1 MNAIILFAL
10 LLGSF
15 CSQYPVFAAHT
26 VTVELGQDPPSW
38 VSTTQEDLPS
48 TAIALPSSSGVALPL
63 ASDWLYDYETDMK
76 SDEETLVTNVSS
88 SISEK
93 YACLKSLWIG
103 SLDQEGCDSYVVW
116 NWMMANLCLLAGI
129 IFQIL
134 TDWTYYLTNLAI
146 MGLSM
151 VLGTLVLSLAI
162 ALEWMVSFLENAIYA
177 YLLSMLLLI
186 WHMAITKP
194 KLIGSV
200 LVLLKLY
207 SLTVSLNF
215 YVTLAKILMTP
226 IVMMTSLMLWIT
238 LLPLRLLTTIIPKRI
253 YNFLFPTKTSCHGE
267 HCTCKGWG
275 VKEAIISGL
284 HTLTLAADPPKGN
297 IVTFREENGNH
308 IGYGSVCKLEGGSV
322 GIAVPLHVLQARPG
336 EPIWIHG
343 PKGSLTVDK
352 FYVDFCYY
360 DGDLIILG
368 CLNEKLPWAA
378 LLGVKARKF
387 KPITQTYMGGHKI
400 YHQNTEGKWFCQTAM
415 IKGLSDANT
424 FLRTVYNSEPGFSGL
439 PIYNEKSEIVG
450 VHSGRSSEYMENE
463 AAYLLDIPG
472 YSSPPMFEGF
482 RESMY
487 QDTAVL
493 KGVYNIDED
502 AIEIHASLKGKKHTV
517 KITPLAQLKN
527 PWDEDENDLDD
538 FYAKND
544 VASLRKMWG
553 VEKENPKK
561 GDKRCFNSPA
571 TPENDF
577 ETQAAVIGRLQYKI
591 DKLERVVAK
600 MMDDMTALKFS
611 FKRPNPEPDWE
622 TNRKETG
629 ENPRECRGGA
639 CGGNP
644 CFRDGNE
651 ENEETT
657 NRPYSRAKDS
667 KKPKEA
673 RTAQGEESC
682 SEGRSS
688 KSEGGGK
695 QEGESCSY
703 SGSQKES
710 LKGNSS
716 GQYGLQRTFSEDR
729 SEGHRKGCD
738 PRPEGSSF
746 EKTAIEAQVSSF
758 FNFQTENRHE
768 SSPAP
773 EGFRWA
779 GRCRAFYHTPPF
791 GFFSNW
797 GRKALESSTW
807 LYERVKGFGPPL
819 KGPEAELQSL
829 RLQAS
834 RRAAQQAAM
843 ICPSKSKREEVI
855 REVTK
860 RYEHVSLTAP
870 DWIRN
875 GFNVELARR
884 YFLECVSALQM
895 DAGSG
900 VPYAQI
906 ENRRFNGDWFTSAEV
921 MGDLWRLVLA
931 RLQRMLD
938 YTWIS
943 PEQAVFDGVT
953 DPVRLFIKGEPH
965 KISKIQEGRF
975 RIIASVS
982 LVDQLV
988 ARMLFQDQ
996 NKIELARYRDLPSQ
1010 PGMGLSQDWQVKEFT
1025 GRLAQLAGA
1034 PSAKDLVRNWG
1045 KYLVPTDCSGFD
1057 WSVPMWLLED
1067 DLEIRNRLTLQLSP
1081 ELKQLRHM
1089 WLTTLG
1095 NSLFCLSDGA
1105 LLAQT
1110 TPGIQK
1116 SGSYNTSSSNSR
1128 IRVLMSVHA
1137 GAEWCVA
1144 MGDDAI
1150 ESPTTNLSVY
1160 QDLGF
1165 KCERAE
1171 SFDFCSHIFHS
1182 EDVAVP
1188 CNVGKMLLG
1197 LLCGVSPESESDDD
1211 KVRWMI
1217 SATSVLQELRHLPS
1231 QELTEIF
1238 SALQLK

>member
-611 FKRPNPEPDWE
+611 LNDQTQNRTGKPTGKKQEKTRESAEEVHVEEIPVSGMETKKTRKPRTDLTPEQKTARNRKKREQRKVKKAALKAEARKVREEANKKEKAAPTAAPKKKASKETHPVNMDFSELLAKIDLKAIEKAVIQGLKDQALKRPQLKRRSP
-622 TNRKETG
+622 
-629 ENPRECRGGA
+629 
-639 CGGNP
+639 
-644 CFRDGNE
+644 
-651 ENEETT
+651 
-657 NRPYSRAKDS
+657 
-667 KKPKEA
+667 
-673 RTAQGEESC
+673 
-682 SEGRSS
+682 RSS
-688 KSEGGGK
+688 TSKQKTGTNQAPPQKVSDGQGDAGPSTTPPPSDSSATGGGK
-695 QEGESCSY
+695 PLNLRPGY
-703 SGSQKES
+703 MKE
-710 LKGNSS
+710 
-716 GQYGLQRTFSEDR
+716 
-729 SEGHRKGCD
+729 
-738 PRPEGSSF
+738 
-746 EKTAIEAQVSSF
+746 
-758 FNFQTENRHE
+758 
-768 SSPAP
+768 
-773 EGFRWA
+773 
-779 GRCRAFYHTPPF
+779 
-791 GFFSNW
+791 
-797 GRKALESSTW
+797 
-807 LYERVKGFGPPL
+807 
-819 KGPEAELQSL
+819 
-829 RLQAS
+829 
-834 RRAAQQAAM
+834 
-843 ICPSKSKREEVI
+843 
-855 REVTK
+855 
-860 RYEHVSLTAP
+860 
-870 DWIRN
+870 
-875 GFNVELARR
+875 
-884 YFLECVSALQM
+884 
-895 DAGSG
+895 
-900 VPYAQI
+900 
-906 ENRRFNGDWFTSAEV
+906 
-921 MGDLWRLVLA
+921 
-931 RLQRMLD
+931 
-938 YTWIS
+938 
-943 PEQAVFDGVT
+943 
-953 DPVRLFIKGEPH
+953 
-965 KISKIQEGRF
+965 
-975 RIIASVS
+975 
-982 LVDQLV
+982 
-988 ARMLFQDQ
+988 
-996 NKIELARYRDLPSQ
+996 
-1010 PGMGLSQDWQVKEFT
+1010 
-1025 GRLAQLAGA
+1025 
-1034 PSAKDLVRNWG
+1034 
-1045 KYLVPTDCSGFD
+1045 
-1057 WSVPMWLLED
+1057 
-1067 DLEIRNRLTLQLSP
+1067 
-1081 ELKQLRHM
+1081 
-1089 WLTTLG
+1089 
-1095 NSLFCLSDGA
+1095 
-1105 LLAQT
+1105 
-1110 TPGIQK
+1110 
-1116 SGSYNTSSSNSR
+1116 
-1128 IRVLMSVHA
+1128 
-1137 GAEWCVA
+1137 
-1144 MGDDAI
+1144 
-1150 ESPTTNLSVY
+1150 
-1160 QDLGF
+1160 
-1165 KCERAE
+1165 
-1171 SFDFCSHIFHS
+1171 
-1182 EDVAVP
+1182 
-1188 CNVGKMLLG
+1188 
-1197 LLCGVSPESESDDD
+1197 
-1211 KVRWMI
+1211 
-1217 SATSVLQELRHLPS
+1217 
-1231 QELTEIF
+1231 
-1238 SALQLK
+1238 